1 MVLSLIMIMMAFFSV
16 QAIFYIVGDKGIV
29 RILELHAEVDS
40 VNLENVLLAEK
51 NKALEQEIQ
60 DIKSNAETLEH
71 VAREEL
77 GMIHKGETFFYFTE
91 EATDHHSETP

>member
-40 VNLENVLLAEK
+40 VNLGECAFGREK
-51 NKALEQEIQ
+51 Q
-60 DIKSNAETLEH
+60 S
-71 VAREEL
+71 L
-77 GMIHKGETFFYFTE
+77 GAGNSGHKKQCGDFGTRG
-91 EATDHHSETP
+91 P